1 MKGDDEWLADWG
13 KTTTYYACHDRYEGE
28 CHHKKRNAYLIPAD
42 SVDTQP
48 REHCQ
53 APFSSTL
60 LRFLCDRLTSPDS
73 KEDRYACLLDTLKKL
88 AAAIGCDVSGKEP
101 EHGHILGRASGG

>member
-1 MKGDDEWLADWG
+1 MRA
-13 KTTTYYACHDRYEGE
+13 
-28 CHHKKRNAYLIPAD
+28 
-42 SVDTQP
+42 S
-48 REHCQ
+48 
-53 APFSSTL
+53 
-60 LRFLCDRLTSPDS
+60 DRLTSPDS